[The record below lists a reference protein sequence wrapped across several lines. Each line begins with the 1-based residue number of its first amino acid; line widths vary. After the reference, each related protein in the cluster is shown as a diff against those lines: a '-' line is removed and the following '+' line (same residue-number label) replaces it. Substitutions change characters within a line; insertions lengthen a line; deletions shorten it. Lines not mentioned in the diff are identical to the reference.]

1 MARRPEEYLADILEA
16 VVAVRAYTRKGK
28 RAFLRSAMAR
38 DAVIARLTQIGEAV
52 KGAQAGGIDLET
64 FAPDVPWRQI
74 AGMRDVLSH
83 QYWRTDPEIVWGV
96 IAKDLQPL
104 AAAARKIRARRVR
117 RYRQS

>member
-16 VVAVRAYTRKGK
+16 AAAIRAYTRKGK

-38 DAVIARLTQIGEAV
+38 DAVISRLTQIGEAV

-64 FAPDVPWRQI
+64 IAPEVPWRQV

-83 QYWRTDPEIVWGV
+83 QYWRTDPEIIWGV
-96 IAKDLQPL
+96 VTKDLKPL
-104 AAAARKIRARRVR
+104 EAAAKKVRGRRANRFRR
-117 RYRQS
+117 S